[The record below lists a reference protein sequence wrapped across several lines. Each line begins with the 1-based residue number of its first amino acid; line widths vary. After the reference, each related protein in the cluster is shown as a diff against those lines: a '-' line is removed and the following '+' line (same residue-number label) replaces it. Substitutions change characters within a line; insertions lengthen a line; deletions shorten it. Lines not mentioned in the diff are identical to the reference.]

1 MQLDLVSGFHSN
13 PIELIEDGEADL
25 IVGSVQRSRRGIS
38 WYALSIKARPHL
50 RIATKKLRAGI
61 SHRTDKERR

>member
-25 IVGSVQRSRRGIS
+25 IVGSVRG
-38 WYALSIKARPHL
+38 
-50 RIATKKLRAGI
+50 RAEV
-61 SHRTDKERR
+61 SHGTLCR